1 MKVGLTAELVTVAAV
16 ALTPAARADDWFGRD
31 KAKHFGAS
39 AALAVGGYGAAS
51 LFTAR
56 QSPRL
61 MTGAALAF
69 TAGLGKE
76 IADRYRGGDP
86 SMRDVT
92 WDLLGTASGLL
103 VAWALDRAWSRLWSS
118 EDGAGAAQA
127 EVQ

>member
-1 MKVGLTAELVTVAAV
+1 MKVGLTAALVTVAAV
-16 ALTPAARADDWFGRD
+16 LTPAARADDWFGRD

-61 MTGAALAF
+61 VTGAALAL
-69 TAGLGKE
+69 TAGIGKE

-92 WDLLGTASGLL
+92 WDVLGTASGLL

-118 EDGAGAAQA
+118 DDRTAAAQA
-127 EVQ
+127 ASR